1 MSPRAESSSRDTRPS
16 GGTASGDPSGGRVSS
31 RENASGPIRA
41 SSTPL
46 TSLCC
51 HCPISTCRTLNA
63 ATECHGCHASTRS
76 RNGSGSAPS
85 ATAAFTPSAY
95 ASNAARSRGDIAA
108 TSASAAAA
116 SRSRRASTSP
126 ATAAA
131 PATSA
136 HRPHARRRS

>member
-1 MSPRAESSSRDTRPS
+1 
-16 GGTASGDPSGGRVSS
+16 
-31 RENASGPIRA
+31 
-41 SSTPL
+41 
-46 TSLCC
+46 
-51 HCPISTCRTLNA
+51 LNA
-63 ATECHGCHASTRS
+63 AIECNGCHGSTAYFP
-76 RNGSGSAPS
+76 GSGSAPS

-126 ATAAA
+126 ATAPA
-131 PATSA
+131 PAISA